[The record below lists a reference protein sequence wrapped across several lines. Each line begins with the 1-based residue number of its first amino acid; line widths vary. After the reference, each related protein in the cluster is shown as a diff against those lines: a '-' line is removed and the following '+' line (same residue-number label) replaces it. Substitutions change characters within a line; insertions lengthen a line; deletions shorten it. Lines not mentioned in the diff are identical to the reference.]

1 MKKIIVSVM
10 IFALFLTG
18 CSFNAPQNSNEDM
31 KKQSK
36 IEIYSVQ
43 DDTLLKTIDN
53 QDMIN
58 ILLETD
64 NWQETEEIS
73 DDVVPEYKLLIYQEK
88 TLLLGQDP
96 SVKRDYELIETI
108 ITFQNSP
115 YIEEVISS
123 DVIKST
129 VIPENVMTFYY
140 IMPDATVE
148 KLHEL
153 LCN

>member
-18 CSFNAPQNSNEDM
+18 CSFNAPQNS
-31 KKQSK
+31 
-36 IEIYSVQ
+36 
-43 DDTLLKTIDN
+43 
-53 QDMIN
+53 
-58 ILLETD
+58 
-64 NWQETEEIS
+64 
-73 DDVVPEYKLLIYQEK
+73 
-88 TLLLGQDP
+88 
-96 SVKRDYELIETI
+96 
-108 ITFQNSP
+108 P

-123 DVIKST
+123 EVIKST